1 MGKEK
6 RARKSRRK
14 VLCIPCEKSMTWEF
28 FRNTHIH
35 KKHGGT
41 TVPVRVIATS
51 ENASKSDLL
60 SFFQPRNAST
70 TTVGNYL
77 VAQPN
82 CFSIYVE
89 NGILM

>member
-1 MGKEK
+1 MHTL
-6 RARKSRRK
+6 RK
-14 VLCIPCEKSMTWEF
+14 VNDLGIFSKY
-28 FRNTHIH
+28 HLH